1 MIKPSVKQNQL
12 QVNSRCKQDY
22 ISSIFL
28 GVSDISVEIPHS
40 LPPPI
45 LSLPYFF
52 KTKRKQCQITFTNN
66 LDFMF
71 NVCYSVFLNI

>member
-22 ISSIFL
+22 ISSLFP

-40 LPPPI
+40 LPPTILPL
-45 LSLPYFF
+45 LSLLFQNKKKAVPNHIY
-52 KTKRKQCQITFTNN
+52 
-66 LDFMF
+66 
-71 NVCYSVFLNI
+71 